1 MGKKARAEGEE
12 MTIINVIKILATAS
26 AALCWF
32 MSARVAITPIAP
44 GMEGLD
50 KVTLLA
56 DDLQKMGM
64 WNLYAAASACIAAV
78 TEVIAILYSR

>member
-1 MGKKARAEGEE
+1 

-32 MSARVAITPIAP
+32 MSARVALTPIAP
-44 GMEGLD
+44 GLEELD

-56 DDLQKMGM
+56 TDLQKMGM
-64 WNLYAAASACIAAV
+64 WNLYAAASACTAAV
-78 TEVIAILYSR
+78 MEVIAIWCSR